1 MNRAILTVIMLLLL
15 PLATFADNGRVS
27 VREAI
32 DLALERNH
40 LLKAADYE
48 RQSAA
53 HEVSASRSRYF
64 PRVFLEESAAA
75 SNAPTRVF
83 MMKLDEGRFS
93 QNDFAP
99 SSLNHPDAYHD
110 FRTAL
115 SLEMPLLDFT
125 IGKGAG
131 MAGKEEEAR
140 SLTLES
146 RRQEIA
152 SKVYAAFLE
161 IRRAKAY
168 LAAAQQALVDAQ
180 EHQRLA
186 VVRSE
191 AGVGLRSD
199 ELRARTFLAE
209 IEQQN
214 ITANN
219 ELVLAKLRLSLV
231 TGGDAGEPLDITD
244 EVDALDVTLDMAELK
259 RLARLERPDLKA
271 MEKGAEKAA
280 LGVAMARS
288 AYLPTIYASA
298 SYQLND
304 NTTPF
309 GRDNDS
315 WSVGATLRWELFD
328 GMRRR
333 NEVGKTVALEKAAA
347 EYVTDYRQEVDF
359 QVVEGFLR
367 SQEVA
372 KRLEVARHAVVDAD
386 ESVRLLEKRFQ
397 NSLATM
403 VELLDAQMAL
413 NKARANLVEMENQRA
428 RAAVTIYRAAGIFL
442 QEVKK

>member
-1 MNRAILTVIMLLLL
+1 
-15 PLATFADNGRVS
+15 
-27 VREAI
+27 
-32 DLALERNH
+32 
-40 LLKAADYE
+40 
-48 RQSAA
+48 
-53 HEVSASRSRYF
+53 
-64 PRVFLEESAAA
+64 
-75 SNAPTRVF
+75 
-83 MMKLDEGRFS
+83 
-93 QNDFAP
+93 
-99 SSLNHPDAYHD
+99 
-110 FRTAL
+110 
-115 SLEMPLLDFT
+115 
-125 IGKGAG
+125 
-131 MAGKEEEAR
+131 
-140 SLTLES
+140 
-146 RRQEIA
+146 
-152 SKVYAAFLE
+152 
-161 IRRAKAY
+161 
-168 LAAAQQALVDAQ
+168 
-180 EHQRLA
+180 
-186 VVRSE
+186 
-191 AGVGLRSD
+191 
-199 ELRARTFLAE
+199 
-209 IEQQN
+209 
-214 ITANN
+214 
-219 ELVLAKLRLSLV
+219 
-231 TGGDAGEPLDITD
+231 
-244 EVDALDVTLDMAELK
+244 
-259 RLARLERPDLKA
+259 